1 MSNPPR
7 FSFLGAE
14 PALSRTVRTGDEERE
29 MRRRFPHLHR
39 ELIAKRHS
47 IAINSCRTSIKRDE
61 ERICLGE
68 RGSFPDAVDYIRRCS
83 NTEEAE
89 EVITFLENR
98 NEISK
103 DYAGSLR
110 RQLRE
115 RGPASFGSRKQW
127 GYYSGQKRG

>member
-1 MSNPPR
+1 
-7 FSFLGAE
+7 
-14 PALSRTVRTGDEERE
+14 LSRTVRAGDEERDP
-29 MRRRFPHLHR
+29 RRRFPHLYR

-47 IAINSCRTSIKRDE
+47 IVINSCRTSIKRDE
-61 ERICLGE
+61 EANGLRD
-68 RGSFPDAVDYIRRCS
+68 RGSFPDAVAYVRRCS

-103 DYAGSLR
+103 DHAESLR

-115 RGPASFGSRKQW
+115 RGLASFGSRKQW
-127 GYYSGQKRG
+127 GYYSGQRRG